1 MKRYAEIAIFGSI
14 AVGIHIAGFY
24 TIPAKGVQSGGAGG
38 EDAVSILG
46 ANQQIERMV
55 QKWEEPPEL
64 AETLDIKPITQPTPD
79 QAPAIAAPSSQTA
92 AVLLP
97 NLIALTAPNVDEP
110 VKIQTETAK
119 PIPKP
124 KPKDVEK
131 PKQSVKKKLAPKAE
145 KAQVASS
152 RQKEQKSAGLDNGAF
167 AGKGQSNVTTGVS
180 KKQIADMK
188 QVWGAKIRRRIERS
202 KKYPRGTRKNGK
214 AMVKLTV
221 GRAGNIIA
229 YSLKK
234 SSGTNAL
241 DTAALQAISN
251 THKFPSAPKG
261 LSNKSYVFTVPIVFR
276 R

>member
-14 AVGIHIAGFY
+14 AVGIHIACFY
-24 TIPAKGVQSGGAGG
+24 TISAKGVQSGGADG
-38 EDAVSILG
+38 EEAVSILG
-46 ANQQIERMV
+46 ASQQIEMMV
-55 QKWEEPPEL
+55 QQWEEPPKPV
-64 AETLDIKPITQPTPD
+64 ETLDIKPITQPTQD

-97 NLIALTAPNVDEP
+97 NLIAPTAPNVDET
-110 VKIQTETAK
+110 VKVQTATAK

-124 KPKDVEK
+124 KRKVVEK
-131 PKQSVKKKLAPKAE
+131 PKPKKSVKKKPAPKVE

-152 RQKEQKSAGLDNGAF
+152 RQKEQKSAGSGGGSF

-214 AMVKLTV
+214 ALIKLTV

-234 SSGTNAL
+234 SSGE
-241 DTAALQAISN
+241 
-251 THKFPSAPKG
+251 
-261 LSNKSYVFTVPIVFR
+261 V
-276 R
+276 